1 MPRLPSSRSNR
12 RRHPRP
18 QFQPPRHRWLL
29 RRAYVL
35 VRRRHSRSSRRLS
48 QARRD
53 RLPHHQPTPRPVA
66 DASPLENG
74 LDEQEPGAIESPI
87 VIPSEEEIT
96 AAANNEPRRARA
108 WFITMRQIGQ
118 TGYCDCQIEWASV
131 EASARRL
138 LDSQSETLLFG
149 TP

>member
-1 MPRLPSSRSNR
+1 
-12 RRHPRP
+12 
-18 QFQPPRHRWLL
+18 
-29 RRAYVL
+29 
-35 VRRRHSRSSRRLS
+35 
-48 QARRD
+48 
-53 RLPHHQPTPRPVA
+53 
-66 DASPLENG
+66 LENG